1 MLSNYQ
7 LLRPQTG
14 RLVRFV
20 AIPRVETQRRA
31 RLQSDL
37 PTSRMAEIEVPAN
50 RNFTKNYACMTLP
63 PGVADRLNQWSGL
76 AVQWSTSIGLSG
88 Y

>member
-31 RLQSDL
+31 RL
-37 PTSRMAEIEVPAN
+37 MAEIEVPAN

-63 PGVADRLNQWSGL
+63 
-76 AVQWSTSIGLSG
+76 
-88 Y
+88 